1 MPRRMEMAAR
11 SCVET
16 WVKHTPL
23 ADIAQVCRGVSLH
36 KREALA
42 LLLPAIKSAGEAD
55 VNLLVDTMQHLSSD
69 GGQQGDQPPAP
80 QPVGVIAYRLAFMA
94 ELLATVPS
102 VCHTHEALLQEC
114 VAQARDQMGISR
126 PQWVNKPEWGD
137 EVPKEEK
144 LRRAVSRTE
153 WKDIRAG
160 AMALLVNYAKATR
173 DYAATQDPLPQP
185 MRVHLTRLHK
195 EHVERTVE
203 LADLRLSG
211 EEWMSLLRRLAV
223 AIDLP
228 NAQAML
234 LRMAPR
240 AEAALQAVP
249 GEADKKREERLQR
262 AVEMLEFCALLVR
275 TVGRMGPVPPL
286 LDLSTQPPAPAPA
299 PVMPH
304 VGEAVRS
311 LFIRVCSHEISSTS
325 TADSEAG
332 VLKAGIGF
340 VGAALDSLPTWT
352 EWHKQGYYQVIRKA
366 LVAHEKE
373 QTDVVQAGLAAI
385 ERLRQGVRSE
395 AEGFLRNDLYATVLA
410 LIDVITTDTQEGS
423 PKGLEQLLGS
433 SVHDMVVKGEGLWGR
448 MPRQQQEKLRAY
460 CAALAPEEGWRWDW
474 GEIERREDQAG
485 EEAREVDE
493 EGEDEDEDDEVNEMD
508 VSDD

>member
-1 MPRRMEMAAR
+1 
-11 SCVET
+11 
-16 WVKHTPL
+16 
-23 ADIAQVCRGVSLH
+23 LH

-69 GGQQGDQPPAP
+69 GGQQGDQP
-80 QPVGVIAYRLAFMA
+80 VGVIAYRLAFMA

-102 VCHTHEALLQEC
+102 VCHTHEGLLQEC

-126 PQWVNKPEWGD
+126 PQWVNEPEWGG

-144 LRRAVSRTE
+144 LRRAVSRAE

-160 AMALLVNYAKATR
+160 SMALLVNYARATR
-173 DYAATQDPLPQP
+173 DYAASTQDPLPQP
-185 MRVHLTRLHK
+185 LRVQLIRRHK

-203 LADLRLSG
+203 LADMRLSG
-211 EEWMSLLRRLAV
+211 EERLSVLRRLAV

-262 AVEMLEFCALLVR
+262 AVEMLDFCALLVR
-275 TVGRMGPVPPL
+275 TVGRMAPVPPL
-286 LDLSTQPPAPAPA
+286 LDLPTQPPAPAPA
-299 PVMPH
+299 PALPH

-325 TADSEAG
+325 TADMEAN

-366 LVAHEKE
+366 LGAYEKK
-373 QTDVVQAGLAAI
+373 QIDVVQAGLAAI
-385 ERLRQGVRSE
+385 ERLRQGVQSE
-395 AEGFLRNDLYATVLA
+395 AEGFVRNDLYATVLA
-410 LIDVITTDTQEGS
+410 LIDAMTTDTQEGS

-460 CAALAPEEGWRWDW
+460 CAALAPQEGWRWDW